1 LVVPRQCEQAK
12 KLTWLQWLQVPQY
25 GQLFARM
32 GMGEGQMLD
41 KLLYEEEAKRCKD
54 CYDQQF
60 HYAVFYAYMRLA
72 EQEIRNLMWI
82 SECVAQDQK
91 ARINDGICLLF

>member
-1 LVVPRQCEQAK
+1 MELAVAEDFDQIRTAMEKVPA
-12 KLTWLQWLQVPQY
+12 Y
-25 GQLFARM
+25 AGIFARL
-32 GMGEGQMLD
+32 GGAEGQMLD
-41 KLLYEEEAKRCKD
+41 KLLYEEEVRRCKA

-72 EQEIRNLMWI
+72 EQEIRNLMWV

-91 ARINDGICLLF
+91 LRIQDGICTIF